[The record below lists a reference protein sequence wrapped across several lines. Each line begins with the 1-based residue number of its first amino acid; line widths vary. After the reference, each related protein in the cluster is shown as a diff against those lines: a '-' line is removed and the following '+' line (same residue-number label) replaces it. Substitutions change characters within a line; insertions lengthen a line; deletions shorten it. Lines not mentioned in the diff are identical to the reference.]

1 MGSESLLFMSGP
13 SGVIRSVNSNESDFF
28 QKIPIIKCKK
38 VKANYKIWYIGNE
51 VRWEGKHLS
60 FTGVIYILNFLLV
73 VTIVFLERKNP
84 TSTWAWIL
92 VITFVPIAG
101 FFLYLIF
108 GRKLSRKK
116 LFIWD
121 NKSKLGVK
129 KAVANQLE
137 LLDEGSFPIPEL
149 YKDNIDLFYLH
160 LRNNDALLTQE
171 NEVEIFNDGQAK
183 FDQLIKDIN
192 QARDHIHIQYYIY
205 RDDQLG
211 KKIANALKE
220 KAEAGVSVRFLYD
233 AFGSRGLKARFIR
246 DLKRSGV
253 LVEAFF
259 PSLLPKINFKINY
272 RNHRKVVIIDGK
284 VGYTGG
290 FNVGDEYLGKVK
302 KYGYW
307 RDTHLR
313 INGESVKNL
322 QTRFILDWNQ
332 SSKNQLIIYDRR
344 YYRAEP
350 NGNVGMQIV
359 TSGPDS
365 DWEQI
370 KYGYIKL
377 LMEAEEYAYI
387 QTPYF
392 IPDESLA
399 DAVKIAVLSGI
410 DVRIMIPN
418 KPDHPF
424 VYWATYSYIGNM
436 LEAGAKVYIYQ
447 NGFLHAKT
455 IMVDGKISS
464 VGTANIDVRSFRLNF
479 EVNAFLYSEEVT
491 QRLLAQFEEDMQKSD
506 LLTLEDYNERS
517 LWIKFKESIA
527 RLISPIL

>member
-1 MGSESLLFMSGP
+1 MLGFTEL
-13 SGVIRSVNSNESDFF
+13 
-28 QKIPIIKCKK
+28 II
-38 VKANYKIWYIGNE
+38 
-51 VRWEGKHLS
+51 
-60 FTGVIYILNFLLV
+60 FLNFLLV
-73 VTIVFLERKNP
+73 IAIVFLEHRNP

-92 VITFVPIAG
+92 VITFIPIFG
-101 FFLYLIF
+101 FLLYLIF
-108 GRKLSRKK
+108 GRKLSRKQ

-137 LLDEGSFPIPEL
+137 LLDEGSFPIPDL

-160 LRNNDALLTQE
+160 LRNNDAILTHE
-171 NEVEIFNDGQAK
+171 NKVEVFNDGQAK
-183 FDQLIKDIN
+183 FDRLIKDLTE
-192 QARDHIHIQYYIY
+192 AKDHIHIQYYIY
-205 RDDQLG
+205 RDDALG
-211 KKIANALKE
+211 KKIADVLKL
-220 KAEAGVSVRFLYD
+220 KAKQGVSVRFLYD
-233 AFGSRGLKARFIR
+233 DLGSRNLKRKFIR
-246 DLKRSGV
+246 DLKKAGV
-253 LVEAFF
+253 KVEAFF
-259 PSLLPKINFKINY
+259 PSLIPKVNFKINY
-272 RNHRKVVIIDGK
+272 RNHRKVVVIDGK
-284 VGYTGG
+284 IGYIGG
-290 FNVGDEYLGKVK
+290 FNVGDEYLGKVQ

-313 INGESVKNL
+313 IVGESVRSI

-332 SSKNQLIIYDRR
+332 ASKHQLILYDPVF
-344 YYRAEP
+344 YQAEP
-350 NGNVGMQIV
+350 QGNVGMQIV
-359 TSGPDS
+359 SSGPDS

-377 LMEAEEYAYI
+377 LMEAEEYVYI

-399 DAVKIAVLSGI
+399 DAVKIASLSGI

-455 IMVDGKISS
+455 IMVDGKIAS

-479 EVNAFLYSEEVT
+479 EVNAFIYSEEVT
-491 QRLLAQFEEDMQKSD
+491 QRLLADFEEDMEKSE
-506 LLTLEDYNERS
+506 LLTLEAYQQRS
-517 LWIKFKESIA
+517 HWIKFKESIA

>member
-1 MGSESLLFMSGP
+1 MGITELIF
-13 SGVIRSVNSNESDFF
+13 IF
-28 QKIPIIKCKK
+28 
-38 VKANYKIWYIGNE
+38 
-51 VRWEGKHLS
+51 
-60 FTGVIYILNFLLV
+60 NFLLV
-73 VTIVFLERKNP
+73 IVLVFLEHRNP

-92 VITFVPIAG
+92 VITFIPIFG

-129 KAVANQLE
+129 KAVENQLQ

-149 YKDNIDLFYLH
+149 YQDNIDLFYLH
-160 LRNNDALLTQE
+160 LRNNDAILTQE

-183 FDQLIKDIN
+183 FDQLIKDLI
-192 QARDHIHIQYYIY
+192 AAEDHIHIQYYIY
-205 RDDQLG
+205 RDDNLG
-211 KKIANALKE
+211 RKIADVLKL
-220 KAEAGVSVRFLYD
+220 KAKEGVSVRFLYD
-233 AFGSRGLKARFIR
+233 DFGSRKLSPQFIWELKKA
-246 DLKRSGV
+246 GV
-253 LVEAFF
+253 IVEAFF
-259 PSLLPKINFKINY
+259 PSLIPKINFKINY
-272 RNHRKVVIIDGK
+272 RNHRKVVVIDGK
-284 VGYTGG
+284 IGYIGG

-313 INGESVKNL
+313 IVGESVRSI

-332 SSKNQLIIYDRR
+332 ASKHQLILYDSA

-350 NGNVGMQIV
+350 QGNVGMQIV
-359 TSGPDS
+359 SSGPDS

-377 LMEAEEYAYI
+377 LMEAEDYVYI

-399 DAVKIAVLSGI
+399 DAVKIAALSGI

-455 IMVDGKISS
+455 IMVDGKIAS

-491 QRLLAQFEEDMQKSD
+491 QRLLAHFEEDMKKSE
-506 LLTLEDYNERS
+506 LLTYEAYQQRS
-517 LWIKFKESIA
+517 AWIKFKESIA

>member
-1 MGSESLLFMSGP
+1 MGITELIF
-13 SGVIRSVNSNESDFF
+13 IF
-28 QKIPIIKCKK
+28 
-38 VKANYKIWYIGNE
+38 
-51 VRWEGKHLS
+51 
-60 FTGVIYILNFLLV
+60 NFLLV
-73 VTIVFLERKNP
+73 IVLVFLEHRNP

-92 VITFVPIAG
+92 VITFVPIFG
-101 FFLYLIF
+101 FFLYLVF

-129 KAVANQLE
+129 KAVENQLQ
-137 LLDEGSFPIPEL
+137 LLDEGSFPIREL
-149 YKDNIDLFYLH
+149 YQDNIDLFYLH
-160 LRNNDALLTQE
+160 LRNNDAILTQE
-171 NEVEIFNDGQAK
+171 NDVEIFNDGQAK
-183 FDQLIKDIN
+183 FDQLIKDLV
-192 QARDHIHIQYYIY
+192 AAEDHIHIQYYIY
-205 RDDQLG
+205 RDDNLG
-211 KKIANALKE
+211 RKIADVLKL
-220 KAEAGVSVRFLYD
+220 KAKEGVSVRFLYD
-233 AFGSRGLKARFIR
+233 DFGSRKLSQQFIWELKKA
-246 DLKRSGV
+246 GV
-253 LVEAFF
+253 IVEAFF
-259 PSLLPKINFKINY
+259 PSLIPKVNFKINY
-272 RNHRKVVIIDGK
+272 RNHRKVVVIDGK
-284 VGYTGG
+284 IGYIGG

-313 INGESVKNL
+313 IVGESVRSI

-332 SSKNQLIIYDRR
+332 ASKHQLILYDSA

-350 NGNVGMQIV
+350 QGNVGMQIV
-359 TSGPDS
+359 SSGPDS

-377 LMEAEEYAYI
+377 LMEAEDYVYI

-399 DAVKIAVLSGI
+399 DAVKIAALSGI

-455 IMVDGKISS
+455 IMVDGKIAS

-491 QRLLAQFEEDMQKSD
+491 QRLLAHFEEDMSKSD
-506 LLTLEDYNERS
+506 LLTLEAYQQRS
-517 LWIKFKESIA
+517 LWIKIKESIA

>member
-1 MGSESLLFMSGP
+1 M
-13 SGVIRSVNSNESDFF
+13 NSDGRRNTLGITELIFIF
-28 QKIPIIKCKK
+28 
-38 VKANYKIWYIGNE
+38 
-51 VRWEGKHLS
+51 
-60 FTGVIYILNFLLV
+60 NFLLV
-73 VTIVFLERKNP
+73 IVLVFLEHRNP

-92 VITFVPIAG
+92 VITFIPIFG

-129 KAVANQLE
+129 KAVENQLQ

-149 YKDNIDLFYLH
+149 YQDNIDLFYLH
-160 LRNNDALLTQE
+160 LRNNDAILTQE

-183 FDQLIKDIN
+183 FDQLIKDLI
-192 QARDHIHIQYYIY
+192 AAEDHIHIQYYIY
-205 RDDQLG
+205 RDDNLG
-211 KKIANALKE
+211 RKIADVLKL
-220 KAEAGVSVRFLYD
+220 KAKEGVSVRFLYD
-233 AFGSRGLKARFIR
+233 DFGSRKLSPQFIWELKKA
-246 DLKRSGV
+246 GV
-253 LVEAFF
+253 IVEAFF
-259 PSLLPKINFKINY
+259 PSLIPKINFKINY
-272 RNHRKVVIIDGK
+272 RNHRKVVVIDGK
-284 VGYTGG
+284 IGYIGG

-313 INGESVKNL
+313 IVGESVRSI

-332 SSKNQLIIYDRR
+332 ASKHQLILYDSS

-350 NGNVGMQIV
+350 QGNVGMQIV
-359 TSGPDS
+359 SSGPDS

-377 LMEAEEYAYI
+377 LMEAEDYVYI

-399 DAVKIAVLSGI
+399 DAVKIAALSGI

-455 IMVDGKISS
+455 IMVDGKIAS

-491 QRLLAQFEEDMQKSD
+491 QRLLAHFEEDMKKSE
-506 LLTLEDYNERS
+506 LLTYEAYQQRS
-517 LWIKFKESIA
+517 AWIKFKESIA

>member
-1 MGSESLLFMSGP
+1 MSSDGREYILGITELLF
-13 SGVIRSVNSNESDFF
+13 
-28 QKIPIIKCKK
+28 
-38 VKANYKIWYIGNE
+38 
-51 VRWEGKHLS
+51 
-60 FTGVIYILNFLLV
+60 ILNFLLV
-73 VTIVFLERKNP
+73 IVLVFLEHRNP

-92 VITFVPIAG
+92 VITFVPIFG
-101 FFLYLIF
+101 FLLYLIF

-129 KAVANQLE
+129 KAVENQLQ
-137 LLDEGSFPIPEL
+137 LLDEGSFPIREL
-149 YKDNIDLFYLH
+149 YQDNIDLFYLH
-160 LRNNDALLTQE
+160 LRNNDAILTQE
-171 NEVEIFNDGQAK
+171 NEVDIFNDGRAK
-183 FDQLIKDIN
+183 FDQLIKDL
-192 QARDHIHIQYYIY
+192 AEAKDHIHIQYYIY
-205 RDDQLG
+205 RDDVLG
-211 KKIANALKE
+211 HKIADVLKL
-220 KAEAGVSVRFLYD
+220 KAKEGVSVRFLYD
-233 AFGSRGLKARFIR
+233 DFGSRQLKYKFIR
-246 DLKRSGV
+246 DLKEAGV
-253 LVEAFF
+253 IVESFF
-259 PSLLPKINFKINY
+259 PSLIPKVNFKINY
-272 RNHRKVVIIDGK
+272 RNHRKVVVIDGK
-284 VGYTGG
+284 IGYLGG

-313 INGESVKNL
+313 IVGESVRSI

-332 SSKNQLIIYDRR
+332 ASKHQLILYDSA
-344 YYRAEP
+344 YYQAEP
-350 NGNVGMQIV
+350 QGNVGMQIV
-359 TSGPDS
+359 SSGPDS

-377 LMEAEEYAYI
+377 LMEAEDYVYI

-410 DVRIMIPN
+410 DVRIMIPS

-455 IMVDGKISS
+455 IMVDGKIAS

-479 EVNAFLYSEEVT
+479 EVNAFMYSEEVT
-491 QRLLAQFEEDMQKSD
+491 QRLLAHFEEDIKKSE
-506 LLTLEDYNERS
+506 LLTYEAYQQRS
-517 LWIKFKESIA
+517 AWIKFKESIA